1 MMAVIRINKRSD
13 YTAMSNMHFKE
24 KEMSLRA
31 KGLLSLM
38 LSLPDDWDYSVNGLC
53 ALSKDGR
60 DSVLNALGELE
71 QFNYLK
77 RTREREN
84 GKLKGIRYDVFE
96 APYTEMPITE
106 KPITEKPIT
115 EMPTLVNPQQLNTNN
130 KLNTKE
136 INYLINRKE
145 RVKEKNQIP
154 PSKELVE
161 SYIEEN
167 RLNVDADR
175 FIDYYDSK
183 GWIVGKTKMKD
194 WQATLRNWNRRNEA
208 EKPRTDEIPS
218 YDSSSNPEVDLER
231 LEGLRKVW
239 KE

>member
-1 MMAVIRINKRSD
+1 MAVIRINKTSD
-13 YTAMSNMHFKE
+13 YTVMSNMHFKE

-38 LSLPDDWDYSVNGLC
+38 LSLPDEWDYSVDGLC
-53 ALSKDGR
+53 SLSKDGR
-60 DSVLNALGELE
+60 DSVLDALNELE

-84 GKLKGIRYDVFE
+84 GKLKGIRYDVYE

-115 EMPTLVNPQQLNTNN
+115 EKPTLANPQQLNTNN
-130 KLNTKE
+130 KSHTQE

-154 PSKELVE
+154 PSIEDVQT
-161 SYIEEN
+161 YIHDN
-167 RLNVDADR
+167 RLNVDANR
-175 FIDYYDSK
+175 FMDYYESN
-183 GWIVGKTKMKD
+183 GWKVGKAKMKD

-208 EKPRTDEIPS
+208 DKPRTDEIPS
-218 YDSSSNPEVDLER
+218 YDSSSNPDVALER
-231 LEGLRKVW
+231 LEGLRKV
-239 KE
+239 